1 MDGLVLEDSWSQAH
15 LFALVKRNSVN
26 WKRKRVKVIGLSLL
40 VISFKLP
47 KFWLHS
53 FIVCDICPSWFYITV
68 TPLIHQLSSDPQ
80 LSNLDKA
87 GSLWT
92 VAKCGY
98 FETYYIIRVYF
109 NIAHRWWSDQADGMC
124 YTSQISSL

>member
-15 LFALVKRNSVN
+15 LCALLKRNSMS
-26 WKRKRVKVIGLSLL
+26 WKVMRVKVIGLSLL

-53 FIVCDICPSWFYITV
+53 LIFCDICPLWFYITV

-80 LSNLDKA
+80 LSNLDKT
-87 GSLWT
+87 GSFWT

-98 FETYYIIRVYF
+98 FETDYIIRVYF
-109 NIAHRWWSDQADGMC
+109 NIAHKWWWSDQAGWMC
-124 YTSQISSL
+124 YSSQISL